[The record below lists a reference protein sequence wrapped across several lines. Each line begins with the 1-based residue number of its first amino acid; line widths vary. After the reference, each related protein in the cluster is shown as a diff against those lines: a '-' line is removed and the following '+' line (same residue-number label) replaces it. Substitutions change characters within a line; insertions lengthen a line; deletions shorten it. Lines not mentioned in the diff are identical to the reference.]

1 MLRHESNSGQLDDL
15 SHIVSEFCLAD
26 PLTKSSAKPDQLVK
40 TIETGV
46 MQNVDVHPPFR
57 SLLKHKA
64 FLSQWVADYM
74 HDARQAITFMAE
86 DISQDMHS
94 IFNSVCSTKFLNPI
108 FVSRKFASA
117 FCIHFSFAFAIAV
130 R

>member
-15 SHIVSEFCLAD
+15 SHISESCLAD
-26 PLTKSSAKPDQLVK
+26 PLTKSSAKPDQLVRS
-40 TIETGV
+40 IETGIL
-46 MQNVDVHPPFR
+46 QNVDVHPPFR

-74 HDARQAITFMAE
+74 HDARQAIAFMAD

-94 IFNSVCSTKFLNPI
+94 IFNSI
-108 FVSRKFASA
+108 
-117 FCIHFSFAFAIAV
+117 
-130 R
+130 

>member
-1 MLRHESNSGQLDDL
+1 
-15 SHIVSEFCLAD
+15 
-26 PLTKSSAKPDQLVK
+26 
-40 TIETGV
+40 

-74 HDARQAITFMAE
+74 HDARQAIAFMAE

-94 IFNSVCSTKFLNPI
+94 IFNSV
-108 FVSRKFASA
+108 
-117 FCIHFSFAFAIAV
+117 
-130 R
+130 

>member
-26 PLTKSSAKPDQLVK
+26 PLAKSSAKPDQLVK

-57 SLLKHKA
+57 ALLKHKA
-64 FLSQWVADYM
+64 FLSQWVADFM

-94 IFNSVCSTKFLNPI
+94 IFNSV
-108 FVSRKFASA
+108 
-117 FCIHFSFAFAIAV
+117 
-130 R
+130 